1 MQQQIAI
8 AIQKPS
14 LSVVMDEKTQA
25 PSWNEA
31 PLKSKIIFWSTDTL

>member
-1 MQQQIAI
+1 MQQQIVI

-14 LSVVMDEKTQA
+14 LSVVMDEKIQA
-25 PSWNEA
+25 PSRNEA